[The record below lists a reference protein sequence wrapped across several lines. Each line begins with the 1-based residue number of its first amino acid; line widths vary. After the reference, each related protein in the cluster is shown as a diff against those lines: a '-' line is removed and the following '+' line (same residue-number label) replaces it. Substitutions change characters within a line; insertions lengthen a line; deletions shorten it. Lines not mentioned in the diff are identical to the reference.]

1 MRKGNLDYRGLKA
14 LVEHDG
20 DQEHPAQYGNGS
32 KHAVDPEAGQER
44 DHGYTGPGSKP
55 KPGRGD

>member
-20 DQEHPAQYGNGS
+20 DQEGAN
-32 KHAVDPEAGQER
+32 EL
-44 DHGYTGPGSKP
+44 
-55 KPGRGD
+55 